1 MPLVESL
8 LDEGISV
15 QLKFLEGE
23 GDRDKVIAFTADGQ
37 ELVSCHQVTG
47 TMDFQHNRSVGML
60 RKNTKLMAEAIVLS
74 LVQRSA
80 GKAC

>member
-1 MPLVESL
+1 MQ
-8 LDEGISV
+8 DEGISV

-47 TMDFQHNRSVGML
+47 TMDFQHNRSVGMYMCV
-60 RKNTKLMAEAIVLS
+60 RVLFCMHDH
-74 LVQRSA
+74 
-80 GKAC
+80 ACVCI